1 MEEDKILKII
11 DKMPC
16 GAPLYSSAF
25 GEVTFN
31 VIRYFAGGAKIG
43 LLAKGGAIWYESSG
57 KYRKGGEVTLYPS
70 KEMRDWDKLAW
81 KKGDVLTDD
90 ERFVI
95 FKGFENDDY
104 TEFFAPFEYN
114 NNTFRQNLGLISN
127 EFRKVNDDVAQ
138 EVIKKI
144 EEHYSA
150 KLNLETLK
158 IEKRQEFKDGD
169 ILTCPATN
177 LHNSCTFILKDE
189 RISGYTYYAAVIVG
203 NSEELYTTSENVWC
217 GKEENVR
224 YATEEEKTKLFD
236 ILAKEGKRWN
246 VEKKIIED
254 IRPVTKRP
262 KPIYKKVS
270 DIPEHEFEPFEK
282 VLVRDQKTDKWA
294 PDLYGSKGKVGRYN
308 YTCIGGLCVY
318 CIPYE
323 GNEHLLGTTNN
334 PD

>member
-11 DKMPC
+11 DKMPY

-25 GEVTFN
+25 GKVTFN

-114 NNTFRQNLGLISN
+114 NNTFRQDLGLISN

-144 EEHYSA
+144 EKHYSA

-158 IEKRQEFKDGD
+158 IEKHQKFKDG
-169 ILTCPATN
+169 
-177 LHNSCTFILKDE
+177 
-189 RISGYTYYAAVIVG
+189 
-203 NSEELYTTSENVWC
+203 
-217 GKEENVR
+217 
-224 YATEEEKTKLFD
+224 
-236 ILAKEGKRWN
+236 
-246 VEKKIIED
+246 
-254 IRPVTKRP
+254 
-262 KPIYKKVS
+262 

-282 VLVRDQKTDKWA
+282 VLVRDQKTDKWT

-308 YTCIGGLCVY
+308 YICIGGLCVY